1 MTIGIDGGTS
11 GPMMQ
16 EAQVSAP
23 AYSTGYP
30 SSFIALIS
38 RMPRPP
44 ASAMAEPDMP
54 EKIRLPRTFTWAS
67 PPVKC
72 PTSAFAKP

>member
-1 MTIGIDGGTS
+1 MTMGIDGGTS

-23 AYSTGYP
+23 AYSTGNP

-38 RMPRPP
+38 STPRPP

-54 EKIRLPRTFTWAS
+54 EKMRLPSTLTWAS
-67 PPVKC
+67 PPVKW
-72 PTSAFAKP
+72 PTRALAKP

>member
-1 MTIGIDGGTS
+1 
-11 GPMMQ
+11 MMQ

-23 AYSTGYP
+23 AYSTGKP

-38 RMPRPP
+38 RMPSPP

-54 EKIRLPRTFTWAS
+54 EKMRLPRTLTWAS
-67 PPVKC
+67 PPVKW
-72 PTSAFAKP
+72 PTRAFAKP